1 VVTGSTNVVLL
12 ALLAR
17 VGRLRR
23 EEGQAFVEY
32 AMVMLLVV
40 LVLAAGAFVAPFR
53 SSLESAFSGIG
64 DALSTIP

>member
-1 VVTGSTNVVLL
+1 VLL
-12 ALLAR
+12 ELLAR
-17 VGRLRR
+17 AGRLRR
-23 EEGQAFVEY
+23 EDGQAFVEY

-53 SSLESAFSGIG
+53 SSLESAFASIG